1 VTWFVDTALVAAVVG
16 AVVAAPLP
24 EVIARLPEPE
34 PDPEEHE
41 LVPADNEAE
50 FARPVDDPKELYA
63 DLARVPGLRWGL
75 VVACGLAAGA
85 IGGRVGWHLSLVYLL
100 YLVPVCAALAVVDWR
115 TRYLPKR
122 LVLPSYAVVGVVV
135 LVAAL
140 VTHDGASLE
149 RAVLGWLSAYAF
161 FFVLW
166 FVIPRGMAYG
176 DVRLSGLLGL
186 ALGWLGLQQLVLGLY
201 TGFLLGGVLGVLL
214 SALKVFHHRHSPFGP
229 YMVLGAF
236 LGAAF
241 PGQLG
246 GAYGWVV
253 SGLTDGVGALVNAF

>member
-1 VTWFVDTALVAAVVG
+1 VTWFVDTAVVAAAVG
-16 AVVAAPLP
+16 ALAAAPLP

-34 PDPEEHE
+34 PEPEEHA
-41 LVPADNEAE
+41 LVAADNESQ
-50 FARPVDDPKELYA
+50 FARPVDEPKELYT

-75 VVACGLAAGA
+75 VGSCAIAAGA

-100 YLVPVCAALAVVDWR
+100 YLVPVCAALAVIDWR

-122 LVLPSYAVVGVVV
+122 LVLPSYAVVGAVVV
-135 LVAAL
+135 VAA
-140 VTHDGASLE
+140 VATHDRASLE
-149 RAVLGWLSAYAF
+149 RAVAGWLAAYAF
-161 FFVLW
+161 FFVIW

-201 TGFLLGGVLGVLL
+201 TGFLLGGVLGLVLN
-214 SALKVFHHRHSPFGP
+214 ALKVFHHRHSPFGP

-246 GAYGWVV
+246 LGYGWVV
-253 SGLTDGVGALVNAF
+253 NGLTEGIGALVDAF